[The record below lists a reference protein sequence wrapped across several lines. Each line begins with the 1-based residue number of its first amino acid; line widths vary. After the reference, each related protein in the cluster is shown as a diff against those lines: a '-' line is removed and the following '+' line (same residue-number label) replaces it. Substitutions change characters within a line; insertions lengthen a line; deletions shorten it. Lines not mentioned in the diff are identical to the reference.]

1 MNTKMVVG
9 GIIIVVFI
17 IFGAYS
23 FLESTVEYTDL
34 QGAMKSAKKVHV
46 KGYWV
51 REKDAFFDSKENQF
65 SFYMKDENDEEVKV
79 VLEGAKPNNF
89 EIASSIVVKGRYQD
103 DYFHATDI
111 LTKCPSKYEPQAED
125 VKKTI

>member
-1 MNTKMVVG
+1 
-9 GIIIVVFI
+9 GIVIVVFI

-34 QGAMKSAKKVHV
+34 QGAMKTGKKVQM

-51 REKDAFFDSKENQF
+51 RDKDAHFDAKENQF
-65 SFYMKDENDEEVKV
+65 SFYMRDENNNETKV

-89 EIASSIVVKGRYQD
+89 EIATSIVVKGRYQNGH
-103 DYFHATDI
+103 FHATDV
-111 LTKCPSKYEPQAED
+111 LTKCPSKYEGQAED

>member
-34 QGAMKSAKKVHV
+34 QGAMKSGKKVQV

-51 REKDAFFDSKENQF
+51 REKNAFFDSKQNHF
-65 SFYMKDENDEEVKV
+65 SFYMKDENDEEVRV

-103 DYFHATDI
+103 DHFHATDV
-111 LTKCPSKYEPQAED
+111 LTKCPSKYEGQAED
-125 VKKTI
+125 LKKTI